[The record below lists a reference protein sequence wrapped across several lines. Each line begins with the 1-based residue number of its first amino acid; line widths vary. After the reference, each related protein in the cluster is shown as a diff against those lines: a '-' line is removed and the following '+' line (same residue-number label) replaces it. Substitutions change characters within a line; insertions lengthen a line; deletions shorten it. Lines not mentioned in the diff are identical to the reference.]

1 MGFTAHILVL
11 GSLAEKEAKLMC
23 VEQSDGALAHHPQGQ
38 LMGDY
43 SVRYVCPLPL
53 GHKTGYVAFV
63 SLSQNS
69 FLSPPFRSVRVYEGS
84 WAVSTPSLT
93 FIPNLGS
100 DPCQQGPWKA
110 RVPFVGQLLTR
121 AFPLQRREEP
131 VHHSQRG
138 VWSWQDGVGQ
148 VCHALLHHSQWLG
161 Q

>member
-1 MGFTAHILVL
+1 
-11 GSLAEKEAKLMC
+11 MC

-63 SLSQNS
+63 SPSQNS